1 MIRYVLGR
9 VGQALISIF
18 FITTL
23 VFLLVRLTGDPS
35 QILAPEFAS
44 AAVEDKIRVELGLD
58 KPLYEQYARYMLSVA
73 RGDLGTSFRGPP
85 VSQVIIDHLP
95 ATATLALAGLAIA
108 LLVAIPLG
116 ILSAMRRGS
125 RIDALARGVALF
137 GQSVPGFWLAIMLI
151 LVFGVALQWFP
162 VAGRTGLA
170 SYVLPAIT
178 IGIAPVAGIVR
189 LLRSSMLEVQGSDY
203 VRMARAKGVPERAVV
218 LRHELRNAIIP
229 VLTFA
234 GLLAG
239 AFMNGSVVVENVF
252 AWPGIGKMTLD
263 AVESRDF
270 PVVQGAVIMAA
281 IFLIIA
287 NLVVDI
293 LYVLVDPRMRYR
305 E

>member
-1 MIRYVLGR
+1 MF
-9 VGQALISIF
+9 S
-18 FITTL
+18 
-23 VFLLVRLTGDPS
+23 
-35 QILAPEFAS
+35 LAT
-44 AAVEDKIRVELGLD
+44 
-58 KPLYEQYARYMLSVA
+58 
-73 RGDLGTSFRGPP
+73 GDLGTSFRGPP

-95 ATATLALAGLAIA
+95 ATATLAFAGLAIA

-162 VAGRTGLA
+162 VAGRTGLP

>member
-58 KPLYEQYARYMLSVA
+58 KPLYEQYARYMLSLA

>member
-1 MIRYVLGR
+1 MIRYILGR

-23 VFLLVRLTGDPS
+23 VFLLVRMTGDPS

-44 AAVEDKIRVELGLD
+44 AAVEDKISAELGLD
-58 KPLYEQYARYMLSVA
+58 KPLYEQYARYMFSLA
-73 RGDLGTSFRGPP
+73 TLDLGTSFRGPA
-85 VSQVIIDHLP
+85 VSQVLLAHLP
-95 ATATLALAGLAIA
+95 ATATLALAALTIA
-108 LLVAIPLG
+108 LVVAIPLG
-116 ILSAMRRGS
+116 ILSALRRGS
-125 RIDALARGVALF
+125 RIDALARGIALF

-162 VAGRTGLA
+162 VAGRTGLS

-189 LLRSSMLEVQGSDY
+189 LLRSSMLEVQESDY
-203 VRMARAKGVPERAVV
+203 VRMARAKGVPEQSVV
-218 LRHELRNAIIP
+218 LRHQLRNAIIP

-252 AWPGIGKMTLD
+252 AWPGLGKMTLD

-287 NLVVDI
+287 NLIVDI
-293 LYVLVDPRMRYR
+293 LYVVIDPRMRYR

>member
-1 MIRYVLGR
+1 
-9 VGQALISIF
+9 
-18 FITTL
+18 
-23 VFLLVRLTGDPS
+23 
-35 QILAPEFAS
+35 
-44 AAVEDKIRVELGLD
+44 
-58 KPLYEQYARYMLSVA
+58 
-73 RGDLGTSFRGPP
+73 
-85 VSQVIIDHLP
+85 
-95 ATATLALAGLAIA
+95 
-108 LLVAIPLG
+108 
-116 ILSAMRRGS
+116 
-125 RIDALARGVALF
+125 
-137 GQSVPGFWLAIMLI
+137 
-151 LVFGVALQWFP
+151 
-162 VAGRTGLA
+162 
-170 SYVLPAIT
+170 
-178 IGIAPVAGIVR
+178 
-189 LLRSSMLEVQGSDY
+189 
-203 VRMARAKGVPERAVV
+203 MARAKGVPERAVV